1 MNTEMNVEMATDR
14 PLKILVV
21 DDEALARRRL
31 HDLLNDCRQ
40 ALPLTVVGEVENGRE
55 ALHWVQNSEIDLLLS
70 DIQMPDMS
78 GIELAQHLLKMKR
91 PPRVIFVTAFN
102 EHAVKAFELNA
113 IDYLMKP
120 VRIDRLLTALR
131 KVPAL
136 EPISEAQLAG
146 LPTGARRFLPVVGR
160 TRIELVPIDEVIYF
174 KAELKYVT
182 IKTRERELILEESLT
197 KLEQEFTP
205 DFVRTHRSYLVAK
218 WAIKSLMRGSIDGHG
233 ADSDHEDDGWKV
245 ELQGISEL
253 LPVSRRQRGAL
264 QAMLKSGE

>member
-1 MNTEMNVEMATDR
+1 MNTDK

-40 ALPLTVVGEVENGRE
+40 ALPLTVVGEVESGRE
-55 ALHWVQNSEIDLLLS
+55 ALHWVQNSEVDLLLT
-70 DIQMPDMS
+70 DIQMPDIS
-78 GIELAQHLLKMKR
+78 GIELAKHLLKMKQ

-102 EHAVKAFELNA
+102 EYAVQAFELNA

-120 VRIDRLLTALR
+120 IRIDRLLAALR

-136 EPISEAQLAG
+136 EPISEVQLAG

-160 TRIELVPIDEVIYF
+160 TRIELVPIEEVIYF

-182 IKTRERELILEESLT
+182 IKTHERELLLEESLI
-197 KLEQEFTP
+197 KLEQEFAP

-218 WAIKSLMRGSIDGHG
+218 RAIKSLMRGSAEGSGVDG
-233 ADSDHEDDGWKV
+233 DHEDDGWKV

-264 QAMLKSGE
+264 QAMLKSRE